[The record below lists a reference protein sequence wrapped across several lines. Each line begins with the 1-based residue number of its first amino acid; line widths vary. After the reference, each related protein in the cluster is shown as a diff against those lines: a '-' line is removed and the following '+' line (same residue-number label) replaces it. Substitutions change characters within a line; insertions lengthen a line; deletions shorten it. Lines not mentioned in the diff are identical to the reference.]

1 MEKKYTII
9 LFFIFFIPALVSAA
23 NLSISPAGGTFDAV
37 DRVTIRI
44 IATGGVPFNAISGD
58 VLFPTSIFSIESVS
72 KSTSV
77 LNFWVTEP
85 TFLKSIGSVRFEGV
99 ALGGFQGTTGTAVTV
114 NLRAVGVGS
123 DKVYFRSGQ
132 ILANDGEGTDITGD
146 LIGANFSVKEAA
158 VKVPEKEKI
167 IVPNPVVEIEIP
179 QPKPSLKAPEIMTG
193 TRYGE
198 RSIVG
203 LSDYPR
209 SQVLVTFVALDGSK
223 IFITGVADVDGG
235 FSLVI
240 PKSLKR
246 GSYSVSAVMIKE
258 DKTNSQ
264 TSNLITI
271 KIGNIFSDLGYDVWF
286 LMVVLILLVIYLLL
300 RIYFHLKKDK
310 FRQKEIKHESGEAE
324 KVTHKSFDILRE
336 DISNYENEKL
346 STSERKIIS
355 GIKKDINEAEKTI
368 NKEIKDIES
377 I

>member
-1 MEKKYTII
+1 MAKKYSII
-9 LFFIFFIPALVSAA
+9 SFFIFFVPILVSAA
-23 NLSISPAGGTFDAV
+23 NLSISPAGGTFEV
-37 DRVTIRI
+37 GDRVTIRI
-44 IATGGVPFNAISGD
+44 VASGDVPFNAISGD

-114 NLRAVGVGS
+114 NLRATGVGS

-146 LIGANFSVKEAA
+146 LIGANFSVKEAT
-158 VKVPEKEKI
+158 VKVPVREEP
-167 IVPNPVVEIEIP
+167 VPSAPVVEIEVP
-179 QPKPSLKAPEIMTG
+179 QPKPTLKAPEIMTG
-193 TRYGE
+193 TKYGE
-198 RSIVG
+198 KSIVG
-203 LSDYPR
+203 LSEYPR

-223 IFITGVADVDGG
+223 IFITGVADADGG

-271 KIGNIFSDLGYDVWF
+271 KVGNMFSDLGYDSW
-286 LMVVLILLVIYLLL
+286 LLIIALIVLIIYLLL

-310 FRQKEIKHESGEAE
+310 FRRKSVKHESDEAE
-324 KVTHKSFDILRE
+324 KIAHKSFDIIRE
-336 DISNYENEKL
+336 DIGNFENEKL
-346 STSERKIIS
+346 SASERKALS

>member
-23 NLSISPAGGTFDAV
+23 NLSISPAGGTFEV
-37 DRVTIRI
+37 GDRVTIRI
-44 IATGGVPFNAISGD
+44 IATGDVPFNAISGD

>member
-23 NLSISPAGGTFDAV
+23 NLSISPAGGTFEV
-37 DRVTIRI
+37 GDRVTIRI
-44 IATGGVPFNAISGD
+44 IATGDVPFNAISGD

-158 VKVPEKEKI
+158 AKVPEKEKI

-286 LMVVLILLVIYLLL
+286 LMVVLVLLVIYLLL